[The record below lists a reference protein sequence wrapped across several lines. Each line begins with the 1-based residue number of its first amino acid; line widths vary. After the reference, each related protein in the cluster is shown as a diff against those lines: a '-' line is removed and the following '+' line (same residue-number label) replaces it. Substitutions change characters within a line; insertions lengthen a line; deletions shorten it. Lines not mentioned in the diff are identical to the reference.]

1 MNNATITL
9 TLAAEEYI
17 AEILEK
23 HPAKA
28 FHISVDGKGCAGYQY
43 NYELI
48 DIERIDPLDEKIEH
62 DWGTVVVDRTSQMF
76 LIGSTLNLKEDLF
89 SCELVW
95 HNPLAQSSC
104 GCGKSFSL
112 AEESCSK

>member
-1 MNNATITL
+1 MTNESINL

-23 HPAKA
+23 NPGKLLRVG
-28 FHISVDGKGCAGYQY
+28 VDGKGCAGFQY

-48 DIERIDPLDEKIEH
+48 TEEQLNPLDDVIAR
-62 DWGTVVVDRTSQMF
+62 DWGKVAVDHTSLMY
-76 LIGSTLNLKEDLF
+76 LLGSTLNLKEDLF

-95 HNPLAQSSC
+95 INPQASSTC
-104 GCGKSFSL
+104 GCGKSFSP
-112 AEESCSK
+112 A